1 MESMIKVEVNCET
14 GEEQVIELTPDEITA
29 FEAQA
34 AEAAARQ
41 HEEEVKMQEKLAARE
56 SAKVKLEGLGMTEE
70 ELAALFN

>member
-14 GEEQVIELTPDEITA
+14 GEEQVIELTPDEITE

-41 HEEEVKMQEKLAARE
+41 HEEEVKMQERLAARE
-56 SAKVKLEGLGMTEE
+56 SAKDKLEALGMTEE